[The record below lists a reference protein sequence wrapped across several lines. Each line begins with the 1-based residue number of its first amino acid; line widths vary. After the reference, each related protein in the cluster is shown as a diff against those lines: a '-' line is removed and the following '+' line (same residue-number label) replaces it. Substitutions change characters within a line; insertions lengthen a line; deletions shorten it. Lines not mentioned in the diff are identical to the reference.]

1 MSRPGSIAIGNG
13 LAHRV
18 LNILY
23 INEDNKHELAL
34 AGIRAS
40 SSPSTCTILELWRW
54 SRDYPVIGNL
64 EASVAGR
71 RWSAELTVVSACV
84 RR

>member
-1 MSRPGSIAIGNG
+1 MSRPGSNAIGNG

-40 SSPSTCTILELWRW
+40 SSEYLYNSGVMAVVQGL
-54 SRDYPVIGNL
+54 SGNRQSQ
-64 EASVAGR
+64 ASVAGR